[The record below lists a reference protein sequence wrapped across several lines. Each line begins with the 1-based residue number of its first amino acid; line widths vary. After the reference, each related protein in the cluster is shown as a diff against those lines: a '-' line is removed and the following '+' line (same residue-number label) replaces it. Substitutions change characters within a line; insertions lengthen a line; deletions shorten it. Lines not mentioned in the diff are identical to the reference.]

1 MSVLDDLKT
10 RRAYVASQLA
20 AMTVTSGAGG
30 KPNANT
36 SDGGTTVDHVGY
48 RRSLLE
54 ELKMLDEA
62 ILREAEVQAALDD
75 EDGSWE
81 IESQVYT

>member
-1 MSVLDDLKT
+1 MSVLSDLRT
-10 RRAYVASQLA
+10 RRATVAAQLA
-20 AMTVTSGAGG
+20 AMTLTTVGG
-30 KPNANT
+30 KPNAMT
-36 SDGGTTVDHVGY
+36 ADGGTSVDHVGF
-48 RRSLLE
+48 RKSLLE

-62 ILREAEVQAALDD
+62 IIREAQVEAALND

>member
-1 MSVLDDLKT
+1 MSVLEDLKT
-10 RRAYVASQLA
+10 RRATVAAELA
-20 AMTVTSGAGG
+20 AMSLTTIGG

-36 SDGGTTVDHVGY
+36 ADGGTTVDHVGF

-62 ILREAEVQAALDD
+62 IMREAEVQSALDD

>member
-1 MSVLDDLKT
+1 MSVLTDLRT
-10 RRAYVASQLA
+10 RRATVAAQLA
-20 AMTVTSGAGG
+20 AMTITTVGG
-30 KPNANT
+30 KPNAMT
-36 SDGGTTVDHVGY
+36 ADGGTSVDHVGF
-48 RRSLLE
+48 RKSLLE

-62 ILREAEVQAALDD
+62 ILREAEVEAALAD

>member
-1 MSVLDDLKT
+1 MGVLEDLKT
-10 RRAYVASQLA
+10 RRATVAAELA
-20 AMTVTSGAGG
+20 AMSKLTVGG

-36 SDGGTTVDHVGY
+36 ADGGTTVDHVGW

>member
-10 RRAYVASQLA
+10 RRATVAAELA
-20 AMTVTSGAGG
+20 AMSKLSMGG
-30 KPNANT
+30 KPNAMT
-36 SDGGTTVDHVGY
+36 ADGGTSVDHVGF

-54 ELKMLDEA
+54 ELKMLDDA
-62 ILREAEVQAALDD
+62 ILREAEVQSAIDD

>member
-1 MSVLDDLKT
+1 MGVLEDLRT
-10 RRAYVASQLA
+10 RRATVAAQLA
-20 AMTVTSGAGG
+20 AMTVSTIGG

-36 SDGGTTVDHVGY
+36 ADGGTTVDHVGY

>member
-1 MSVLDDLKT
+1 MGVLEDLRT
-10 RRAYVASQLA
+10 RRATVAAQLA
-20 AMTVTSGAGG
+20 AMTVSTIGG

-36 SDGGTTVDHVGY
+36 ADGGTTVDHVGY
-48 RRSLLE
+48 RRSLLD
-54 ELKMLDEA
+54 ELKMIDEA
-62 ILREAEVQAALDD
+62 IMREAEVQAALDD

>member
-10 RRAYVASQLA
+10 RRATVAAELA
-20 AMTVTSGAGG
+20 AMSKLSMGG
-30 KPNANT
+30 KPNAMT
-36 SDGGTTVDHVGY
+36 ADGGTSVDHVGF

-54 ELKMLDEA
+54 ELRMLDEA
-62 ILREAEVQAALDD
+62 ILREAEVQSAIDD

>member
-1 MSVLDDLKT
+1 MSVLSDLRT
-10 RRAYVASQLA
+10 RRATVAAQLA
-20 AMTVTSGAGG
+20 AMTLTTVGG
-30 KPNANT
+30 KPNAMT
-36 SDGGTTVDHVGY
+36 ADGGTSVDHVGF
-48 RRSLLE
+48 RKSLLE

-62 ILREAEVQAALDD
+62 IIREAEVEAALND

>member
-10 RRAYVASQLA
+10 RRATVAAELA
-20 AMTVTSGAGG
+20 AMSKLSMGG
-30 KPNANT
+30 KPNAMT
-36 SDGGTTVDHVGY
+36 ADGGTSVDHVGF

-62 ILREAEVQAALDD
+62 ILREAEVQSAIDD

>member
-1 MSVLDDLKT
+1 MGVLEDLRT
-10 RRAYVASQLA
+10 RRATVAAQLA
-20 AMTVTSGAGG
+20 AMTVSSIGG

-36 SDGGTTVDHVGY
+36 ADGGTTVDHVGY

>member
-1 MSVLDDLKT
+1 
-10 RRAYVASQLA
+10 
-20 AMTVTSGAGG
+20 MTA
-30 KPNANT
+30 
-36 SDGGTTVDHVGY
+36 DGGTSVDHVGF

-62 ILREAEVQAALDD
+62 ILREADVQAALDD

>member
-1 MSVLDDLKT
+1 MSVLTDLRT
-10 RRAYVASQLA
+10 RRATVAAQLA
-20 AMTVTSGAGG
+20 AMTITTVGG
-30 KPNANT
+30 KPNAMT
-36 SDGGTTVDHVGY
+36 ADGGTSVDHVGF
-48 RRSLLE
+48 RKSLLE

-62 ILREAEVQAALDD
+62 IIREAEVEAALND

>member
-10 RRAYVASQLA
+10 RRATVAAELA
-20 AMTVTSGAGG
+20 AMSKLSMGG
-30 KPNANT
+30 KPNAMT
-36 SDGGTTVDHVGY
+36 ADGGTSVDHVGF

-54 ELKMLDEA
+54 ELKMLDDA
-62 ILREAEVQAALDD
+62 ILREAEVQSAIND

>member
-1 MSVLDDLKT
+1 MTVLSDLQA

-20 AMTVTSGAGG
+20 AMVVTSVGG

-36 SDGGTTVDHVGY
+36 ADGGTTVDHVGY

-54 ELKMLDEA
+54 ELRMLDEA
-62 ILREAEVQAALDD
+62 IMREAQVQSALDD
-75 EDGSWE
+75 QDGSWE
-81 IESQVYT
+81 VESNVYT

>member
-1 MSVLDDLKT
+1 MAFIDDLRT
-10 RRAYVASQLA
+10 RRATVAAELA
-20 AMTVTSGAGG
+20 AMTKLTVGG
-30 KPNANT
+30 KPNAMT
-36 SDGGTTVDHVGY
+36 ADGGTSVDHVGF

>member
-10 RRAYVASQLA
+10 RRATVAAQLA
-20 AMTVTSGAGG
+20 AMTLTSVGG

-36 SDGGTTVDHVGY
+36 ADGGTTVDHVGF
-48 RRSLLE
+48 RKSLLE

>member
-1 MSVLDDLKT
+1 MAFIDDLKT
-10 RRAYVASQLA
+10 RRATVAAELA
-20 AMTVTSGAGG
+20 AMTKLTVGG
-30 KPNANT
+30 KPNAMT
-36 SDGGTTVDHVGY
+36 ADGGTSVDHVGF

>member
-1 MSVLDDLKT
+1 MSVLSDLRT
-10 RRAYVASQLA
+10 RRATVAAQLA
-20 AMTVTSGAGG
+20 AMTLTSVGG
-30 KPNANT
+30 KPNAMT
-36 SDGGTTVDHVGY
+36 ADGGTSVDHVGF
-48 RRSLLE
+48 RKSLLE

-62 ILREAEVQAALDD
+62 IIREAEVEAALND

>member
-1 MSVLDDLKT
+1 MGVLENLRT
-10 RRAYVASQLA
+10 RRATVAAQLA
-20 AMTVTSGAGG
+20 AMTVSTIGG

-36 SDGGTTVDHVGY
+36 ADGGTTVDHVGY

-62 ILREAEVQAALDD
+62 IMREAEVQSALDD

>member
-1 MSVLDDLKT
+1 MSVLDDLKA
-10 RRAYVASQLA
+10 RRAYVAAQLA
-20 AMTVTSGAGG
+20 AMLVTTVGG

-36 SDGGTTVDHVGY
+36 ADGGTTVDHVGY

-54 ELKMLDEA
+54 ELKLLDEA

-75 EDGSWE
+75 QDGSWE
-81 IESQVYT
+81 IESNVYT

>member
-1 MSVLDDLKT
+1 MSVLSDLRT
-10 RRAYVASQLA
+10 RRATVAAQLA
-20 AMTVTSGAGG
+20 AMTLTSVGG
-30 KPNANT
+30 KPNAMT
-36 SDGGTTVDHVGY
+36 ADGGTSVDHVGF

-62 ILREAEVQAALDD
+62 IIREAEVEAALND

>member
-1 MSVLDDLKT
+1 MGVLEDLKT
-10 RRAYVASQLA
+10 RRATVAAELA
-20 AMTVTSGAGG
+20 AMSLTTIGG

-36 SDGGTTVDHVGY
+36 ADGGTTVDHVGF

-62 ILREAEVQAALDD
+62 IMREADVQAALDD
-75 EDGSWE
+75 QDGSWE

>member
-1 MSVLDDLKT
+1 MSVLDDLKA
-10 RRAYVASQLA
+10 RRVTVAAELA
-20 AMTVTSGAGG
+20 AMSLTTVGG

-36 SDGGTTVDHVGY
+36 ADGGTTVDHVGW

-62 ILREAEVQAALDD
+62 ILREADVQAAIDD
-75 EDGSWE
+75 QDGSWE

>member
-1 MSVLDDLKT
+1 MSVLTDLRT
-10 RRAYVASQLA
+10 RRATVAAQLA
-20 AMTVTSGAGG
+20 AMTITTVGG
-30 KPNANT
+30 KPNAMT
-36 SDGGTTVDHVGY
+36 ADGGTSVDHVGF
-48 RRSLLE
+48 RKSLLE

-62 ILREAEVQAALDD
+62 IIREAQVEAALAD

>member
-1 MSVLDDLKT
+1 MGVLEDLRT
-10 RRAYVASQLA
+10 RRATVAAQLA
-20 AMTVTSGAGG
+20 AMTVSTIGG

-36 SDGGTTVDHVGY
+36 ADGGTTVDHVGY

-62 ILREAEVQAALDD
+62 ILREAEVQSALDD

>member
-1 MSVLDDLKT
+1 MGVLEDLGT
-10 RRAYVASQLA
+10 RRATVAAQLA
-20 AMTVTSGAGG
+20 AMTVSTIGG

-36 SDGGTTVDHVGY
+36 ADGGTTVDHVGY

-62 ILREAEVQAALDD
+62 IMREAEVQSALDD

>member
-1 MSVLDDLKT
+1 MSVLSDLRI
-10 RRAYVASQLA
+10 RRATVAAELA
-20 AMTVTSGAGG
+20 AMTKLTMGG
-30 KPNANT
+30 KPNAMT
-36 SDGGTTVDHVGY
+36 ADGGTSVDHVGF
-48 RRSLLE
+48 RKSLLE

-62 ILREAEVQAALDD
+62 IMREAQVEAALAD

>member
-1 MSVLDDLKT
+1 MAILDDLKT
-10 RRAYVASQLA
+10 RRATVAAELA
-20 AMTVTSGAGG
+20 AMTKLTMGG
-30 KPNANT
+30 KPNAMT
-36 SDGGTTVDHVGY
+36 ADGGTSVDHVGF

-62 ILREAEVQAALDD
+62 ILREADVQAALDN

>member
-1 MSVLDDLKT
+1 MGVLEDLKT
-10 RRAYVASQLA
+10 RRATVAAQLA
-20 AMTVTSGAGG
+20 AMTVSTIGG

-36 SDGGTTVDHVGY
+36 ADGGTTVDHVGY

>member
-1 MSVLDDLKT
+1 MSVLTDLRT
-10 RRAYVASQLA
+10 RRATVAAQLA
-20 AMTVTSGAGG
+20 AMTITTVGG
-30 KPNANT
+30 KPNAMT
-36 SDGGTTVDHVGY
+36 ADGGTSVDHVGF
-48 RRSLLE
+48 RKSLLE

-62 ILREAEVQAALDD
+62 IMREAQVEAALAD

>member
-1 MSVLDDLKT
+1 MTLTSV
-10 RRAYVASQLA
+10 
-20 AMTVTSGAGG
+20 GG

-36 SDGGTTVDHVGY
+36 ADGGTTVDHVGF
-48 RRSLLE
+48 RKSLLE

-62 ILREAEVQAALDD
+62 ILREADVQAALDN

>member
-1 MSVLDDLKT
+1 MSVLNDLKT
-10 RRAYVASQLA
+10 RRATVAAELA
-20 AMTVTSGAGG
+20 AMSISTIGG

-36 SDGGTTVDHVGY
+36 ADGGTTVDHVGW

-62 ILREAEVQAALDD
+62 ILRESQVQSALDD